1 MLPRLVRARAWIVAL
16 GVIVA
21 LTYLAQS
28 RPASEAPLLLAMAAL
43 ATVLPR
49 RTRLR
54 LPLVGEIGRH
64 REAFT
69 AGIIA
74 LLGLLTFGP
83 IVRAGEA
90 GYHCDWSQNIAVVEE
105 IVQEWSH
112 GRPTPA
118 VFLGI
123 AAGDP
128 TPDLYP
134 TLPHQLAAV
143 IAYLMGGA
151 SHAHMVTMVI
161 VLVAWIAAAVG
172 VTRLALCFSA
182 WPVALLAGLAC
193 LFDST
198 EMFQWSLSGTWY
210 WGLFPSTCAIGVLV
224 NGLPSLARMLEAPP
238 TRGQMVTAWALI
250 GLGAMT
256 HPIALLMS
264 IVIFGSAVL
273 GTAFARRERRLRWAS
288 VALHVGIALGLAAFA
303 WLPATTRLMLYAVH
317 YGNPQIP
324 VWLALERCVTG
335 LFPQTSFATLMG
347 FSVFTLLSGRRGA
360 AWAWLAAWIAL
371 SLYMEP
377 LFLDLGLAPT
387 PSSARIQCF
396 RTTSVAM
403 PLLYAAS
410 GALFSAPAAVPHGRY
425 GKVTRFVPALAF
437 LAAIGWLGSAPFET
451 GASWARSH
459 AETGLRLVSE
469 VRITNRPAFEEMLSW
484 FREQAAALPPG
495 QYARVAYECGGDP
508 INEVLRIHPESGLPV
523 TTHGRFV
530 PIFLA
535 REQFHAT
542 TPDNLQRWAVRW
554 SIGADQVEPRG
565 DPATERRFGIL
576 RVREVP
582 SWDGQLVHVVRG
594 EGTARLA
601 EIDDAH
607 LAIDV
612 EAAAP
617 VLVEMGIPYYPRW
630 RGEHEGSAIT
640 PCGEPVDAAAPTEER
655 VLAAWLPPGRTV
667 LTPDG
672 PLPSDRAGWPLTLL
686 GLVLAAVIW
695 PRRSPLA
702 LDARLA
708 PVRAAARAFVVR
720 HSGAAVLATACVVAV
735 VLPARQGAFG
745 GTARSLRFGG
755 MFAPAQIDVVT
766 PEGRVPCEARDLLG
780 HDVRCPGG
788 VRALLVVTHNVYD
801 AAVGW
806 PVPLPGVL
814 INSGGTFEL
823 VFHAAGTWSPGEHR
837 LFCGGGCRRVG
848 IVIDGVERSFDAQ
861 QTRVFEL
868 DHTEEGLDVH
878 VYGVSGETP
887 ISIVRS
893 DAVDVDRHHDVPV
906 CGESP

>member
-1 MLPRLVRARAWIVAL
+1 MLPRLERARAWIVAL
-16 GVIVA
+16 GVIIA
-21 LTYLAQS
+21 LTVLARE
-28 RPASEAPLLLAMAAL
+28 RPSSEAPLLLAMAAL
-43 ATVLPR
+43 ATLLPR

-54 LPLVGEIGRH
+54 LPLLGEISRH
-64 REAFT
+64 REALS

-74 LLGLLTFGP
+74 AIGLATFGP
-83 IVRAGEA
+83 IVRAGQA
-90 GYHCDWSQNIAVVEE
+90 GYYCDWSQNIAVVEE

-134 TLPHQLAAV
+134 TLPHQLAAA
-143 IAYLMGGA
+143 IALALGGT
-151 SHAHMVTMVI
+151 SHAHMVTMTI

-172 VTRLALCFSA
+172 VTRLALRFSA

-198 EMFQWSLSGTWY
+198 EMFQWSLAGTWY
-210 WGLFPSTCAIGVLV
+210 WGLFPSTCAIAVLV
-224 NGLPSLARMLEAPP
+224 NGLPSLARMLDVPP
-238 TRGQMVTAWALI
+238 TRSQVAAVWISI
-250 GLGAMT
+250 GLAAAT

-264 IVIFGSAVL
+264 LVIFGSAVL
-273 GTAFARRERRLRWAS
+273 GTAFARPERRARWAS
-288 VALHVGIALGLAAFA
+288 VVLHIGIALGLGAFV

-335 LFPQTSFATLMG
+335 LFPQTSFGTLMG

-410 GALFSAPAAVPHGRY
+410 GALLSAPAAVPAGRY
-425 GKVTRFVPALAF
+425 GKLTRFLPALAF
-437 LAAIGWLGSAPFET
+437 SIAIGWLGAAPFE
-451 GASWARSH
+451 AAVAWAEQH
-459 AETGLRLVSE
+459 AEAGLRLVSE
-469 VRITNRPAFEEMLSW
+469 RRITNRPALEELLGW
-484 FREQAAALPPG
+484 FREQASTVPAS
-495 QYARVAYECGGDP
+495 QYARVTYECEGVP
-508 INEVLRIHPESGLPV
+508 INEVLRIQSESGLPV
-523 TTHGRFV
+523 VTHGRFV
-530 PIFLA
+530 PIFIV
-535 REQFHAT
+535 RDQFHAT
-542 TPDNLQRWAVRW
+542 TPENLRRWAVRW
-554 SIGADQVEPRG
+554 SVGDEFEPSG
-565 DPATERRFGIL
+565 DPSTERRFGTL

-594 EGTARLA
+594 EGSVHLA

-612 EAAAP
+612 EASAP
-617 VLVEMGIPYYPRW
+617 VLVEIGIPYFPRW
-630 RGEHEGSAIT
+630 RGEHDGAAIV
-640 PCGEPVDAAAPTEER
+640 PCGRPVNAEAPTEER
-655 VLAAWLPPGRTV
+655 VLAAWLPPGRTI
-667 LTPDG
+667 LRPDG
-672 PLPSDRAGWPLTLL
+672 PLPSDRAGWPVTLFA
-686 GLVLAAVIW
+686 LVLAVAIW
-695 PRRSPLA
+695 PRRRPHSI
-702 LDARLA
+702 DARLA
-708 PVRAAARAFVVR
+708 RARDVVR
-720 HSGAAVLATACVVAV
+720 SLVVHRSGSVVLAVACVVAIA
-735 VLPARQGAFG
+735 LPVRQGAFG
-745 GTARSLRFGG
+745 GTTRSLRFGG
-755 MFAPAQIDVVT
+755 LFPRAHIDVVT
-766 PEGRVPCEARDLLG
+766 PEGPAPCASRDLLG

-801 AAVGW
+801 ASVGW

-814 INSGGTFEL
+814 INAGSSFEL
-823 VFHAAGTWSPGEHR
+823 VFHDTGRWAPGEHR
-837 LFCGGGCRRVG
+837 LFCGGACGSVG
-848 IVIDGVERSFDAQ
+848 IVIDGVEQSFAPGLTRTFTLEHAQ
-861 QTRVFEL
+861 
-868 DHTEEGLDVH
+868 EGLEVH
-878 VYGVSGETP
+878 VRGGSGETP

-893 DAVDVDRHHDVPV
+893 DAVDVDRHHDVPL
-906 CGESP
+906 CRDSP